1 MKGHTLTTITEKLS
15 LLPNTLHLSKPEKI
29 TLIARETYNKVDYI
43 LTVDKKIGSE
53 WLKMTNNKMVQG
65 IWDELIDAFDNLTGL
80 QYNMEKKN

>member
-43 LTVDKKIGSE
+43 LTVDKKIHYS
-53 WLKMTNNKMVQG
+53 
-65 IWDELIDAFDNLTGL
+65 IDIYLMNILAWALYSGL
-80 QYNMEKKN
+80 EIEN